1 MSSKKLKYQ
10 EFINQYSNCPPSTY
24 KEENITAF
32 RWVFAECDAESFKPV
47 LVINPKRQL
56 NTDDMKCMGYALSM
70 FETEQGAYERY
81 KKMVYARPLLKD
93 TYGTFI
99 AELAISTNDGLV
111 SPLGQDKYT
120 HFSFH
125 QYESVDL
132 SKKVVNIVQIFKENG
147 EFKE

>member
-10 EFINQYSNCPPSTY
+10 EFINEYPNCPPKVY
-24 KEENITAF
+24 KEESIKAF
-32 RWVFAECDAESFKPV
+32 RWVFPECDAESFKPV

-56 NTDDMKCMGYALSM
+56 NTNDMKCMGYALSM
-70 FETEQGAYERY
+70 FETEKGAYERY
-81 KKMVYARPLLKD
+81 KKIVHGRPLLRD

-99 AELAISTNDGLV
+99 AELDISIDNGLV

-147 EFKE
+147 EFK